1 MTRGFSILWEFL
13 IRADGQAEFERHYSP
28 GGSWAALFRQAEG
41 YLGTELLRDR
51 GNRLRYLT
59 IDRWTGIEAWQ
70 AFRERFAAQYKA
82 LDRQCQGLTER
93 ETLLGEHD
101 RVA

>member
-13 IRADGQAEFERHYSP
+13 VRADG
-28 GGSWAALFRQAEG
+28 QAEG

-59 IDRWTGIEAWQ
+59 IDHWTGVEAWQ
-70 AFRERFAAQYKA
+70 AFRERFAAQYQA
-82 LDRQCQGLTER
+82 LDRQCQDLTER